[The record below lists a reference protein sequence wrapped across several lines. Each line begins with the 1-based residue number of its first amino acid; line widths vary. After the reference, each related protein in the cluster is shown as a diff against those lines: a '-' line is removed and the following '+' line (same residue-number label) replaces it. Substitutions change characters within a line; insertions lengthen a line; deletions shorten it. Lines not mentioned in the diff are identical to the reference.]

1 MEPETMPLAATWSVG
16 LPWRILLTLSEAVWI
31 LAMILHILKAV
42 TMAKEAACIDKDGST
57 EDWRGTI
64 LFIPAMHIIMSIIMS
79 LLLGGANIAFLLTI
93 QKSAFVLAVQYATQ
107 NIIAN
112 AGTRRKHPR
121 SLLALSLDIDLNASI
136 QKLHG
141 SLGPV

>member
-1 MEPETMPLAATWSVG
+1 
-16 LPWRILLTLSEAVWI
+16 
-31 LAMILHILKAV
+31 
-42 TMAKEAACIDKDGST
+42 MAKEAACIDKDSST

-93 QKSAFVLAVQYATQ
+93 KKSAFVLAVQYATQ
-107 NIIAN
+107 NIVN

>member
-16 LPWRILLTLSEAVWI
+16 LPWRILLTLSETLWI
-31 LAMILHILKAV
+31 LAMILHILTAV
-42 TMAKEAACIDKDGST
+42 TMAKEATCIDKESST
-57 EDWRGTI
+57 EDQRGTI
-64 LFIPAMHIIMSIIMS
+64 LFIATSIIMS

-93 QKSAFVLAVQYATQ
+93 KKSAFVLAVQYATQ
-107 NIIAN
+107 NIVN